1 MSKYSILLSLT
12 LGLLASGCATYNL
25 TTRDSDQD
33 GVNNYSDICKNT
45 PKLAI
50 VDKYGC
56 AIDSDHDGVIDIYDK
71 CPNTPF
77 LTIVKSNGC
86 PK

>member
-1 MSKYSILLSLT
+1 MFKYSILLSMILT
-12 LGLLASGCATYNL
+12 LVISGCATKNMGKA
-25 TTRDSDQD
+25 DNDQD
-33 GVNNYSDICKNT
+33 GVINQMDICKNT

-56 AIDSDHDGVIDIYDK
+56 AVDSDHDGVIDLYDK

-77 LTIVKSNGC
+77 LKVVNSNGC
-86 PK
+86 VK